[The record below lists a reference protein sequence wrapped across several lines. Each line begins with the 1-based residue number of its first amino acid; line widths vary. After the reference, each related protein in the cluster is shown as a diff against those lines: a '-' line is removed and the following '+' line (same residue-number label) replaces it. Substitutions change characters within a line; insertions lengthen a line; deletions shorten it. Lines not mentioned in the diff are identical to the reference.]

1 MSKFKALRIHRVDSG
16 SEARFDSVSIDELTP
31 GAVVIRV
38 AYSCLNYKD
47 ALAVTGKAPIV
58 RGAVRTAGIDLSGV
72 VESSGDRRFAAG
84 DRVLVTGCNIGESL
98 DGGFSELARVPAE
111 AVVPLP
117 AGLTLFDAMVLG
129 TAGFTAAMAVW
140 RMQENHQT
148 PDKGAVAVTGPTG
161 GVGSIALAILKR
173 AGFATAAITGKPEA
187 ADYLRSVGA
196 DEIVGRGSLDL
207 GGKPLEKAVWGGAI
221 DNLGGQTLAYLTR
234 TVRPWGNI
242 ACIGLAESAALT
254 TTVMPLILR
263 GVSLLGIHS
272 VDVPLEWRHALWKKL
287 AGEWNLEPLND
298 RLVHG
303 VIALSDIPAACARL
317 VEGRARGRYV
327 VRIGGEA

>member
-1 MSKFKALRIHRVDSG
+1 MSKFKALRIHRVGEG

-31 GAVVIRV
+31 GEVVIRV
-38 AYSCLNYKD
+38 AYSGLNYKD

-72 VESSGDRRFAAG
+72 VESSADRRFAPG

-98 DGGFSELARVPAE
+98 DGGFSERARVPAE

-117 AGLTLFDAMVLG
+117 KGLTLLDTMVLG

-148 PDKGAVAVTGPTG
+148 PDKGVVAVTGATG
-161 GVGSIALAILKR
+161 GVGSMALAILKR
-173 AGFATAAITGKPEA
+173 IGFATAAITGKPDA
-187 ADYLRSVGA
+187 ADYLRRVGA
-196 DEIVGRGSLDL
+196 DEIVSRGSLDF
-207 GGKPLEKAVWGGAI
+207 GGRPLEKAVWGGAI

-242 ACIGLAESAALT
+242 ACIGLAESTTFT

-272 VDVPLEWRHALWKKL
+272 VEVPREWRHALWKKL
-287 AGEWNLEPLND
+287 AGEWNLGSLND

-303 VIALSDIPAACARL
+303 VIEMEDIPAACAQL
-317 VEGRARGRYV
+317 VAGRALGRYL
-327 VRIGGEA
+327 VRIGTDS

>member
-1 MSKFKALRIHRVDSG
+1 MSTFKALRVHRIGDRT
-16 SEARFDSVSIDELTP
+16 EARLDRVSIADLTP
-31 GAVVIRV
+31 GEVVIRV
-38 AYSCLNYKD
+38 AYSGLNYKD

-58 RGAVRTAGIDLSGV
+58 RGAVRTAGIDFCGT
-72 VESSGDRRFAAG
+72 VESSEDRRFAAG
-84 DRVLVTGCNIGESL
+84 DRVVVTGCNVGESL
-98 DGGFSELARVPAE
+98 DGGFSERARVPAE

-117 AGLTLFDAMVLG
+117 EGLTLFDAMVLG

-148 PDKGAVAVTGPTG
+148 PEKGTVAVTGPTG

-173 AGFATAAITGKPEA
+173 AGFKTAAITGKPDA
-187 ADYLRSVGA
+187 VDFLRGVGA
-196 DEIVGRGSLDL
+196 DEIVSRASLDV
-207 GGKPLEKAVWGGAI
+207 GGKPLEKAVWGGAV

-242 ACIGLAESAALT
+242 ACIGLAESATLT

-272 VDVPLEWRHALWKKL
+272 VDVPRDWRLALWGKL
-287 AGEWNLEPLND
+287 AGEWNLKSLND
-298 RLVHG
+298 RLVRR
-303 VIALSDIPAACARL
+303 VVEIEDIPDAGAEL
-317 VEGRARGRYV
+317 VAGRALGRYV
-327 VRIGGEA
+327 VRIGADA